1 MLEPLEGKIKPCLI
15 HGDLWDENSATDEAT
30 GKPFVFDP
38 TAFYAHNEHEIG
50 NWRAVR
56 HKLSRKEYVEQYKRC
71 FPPDEPV
78 QEWDDRNLLYSLR
91 FDLRLRFLFRG
102 QILERWLIRWLSVM
116 TNMKTLC
123 NKYCPEELGTI
134 VEQVP

>member
-15 HGDLWDENSATDEAT
+15 HSDLWDENSAANETT

-38 TAFYAHNEHEIG
+38 TTLYAHNEHEIG

-56 HKLSRKEYVEQYKRC
+56 HRLSRKEYVEQYKRC

-78 QEWDDRNLLYSLR
+78 EERNDRNLLYSLR
-91 FDLRLRFLFRG
+91 FDLSAAV
-102 QILERWLIRWLSVM
+102 LIPGSDPREM
-116 TNMKTLC
+116 
-123 NKYCPEELGTI
+123 
-134 VEQVP
+134 